1 MALAAV
7 AVAGTAIQVYGQIQS
22 ANAQANAAT
31 QDADA
36 KRMMAQEVE
45 DRQTLN
51 RETLRRQ
58 GVTEMG
64 NQSSQYA
71 AGNVDVGSGS
81 PLMTMEN
88 TLAETNRKI
97 NNNQIEA
104 DFRSRMYLISA
115 ANEDQVSAAD
125 TNSGWWK
132 AAGTILTGAAGIAK
146 GLNQSP
152 GGASPS
158 SLGIDPS
165 ASQWGNADASQS
177 FGMRT

>member
-36 KRMMAQEVE
+36 KRMMSQEVQ
-45 DRQTLN
+45 DRQNLN
-51 RETLRRQ
+51 RETMRRQ
-58 GVTEMG
+58 GEATMG
-64 NQSSQYA
+64 NQASQYA

-104 DFRSRMYLISA
+104 DFRSRMYLIGA
-115 ANEDQVSAAD
+115 ANEDQVSNAD
-125 TNSGWWK
+125 RTAGWWK
-132 AAGTILTGAAGIAK
+132 AGSTILT
-146 GLNQSP
+146 
-152 GGASPS
+152 
-158 SLGIDPS
+158 S
-165 ASQWGNADASQS
+165 ASSIYNGSSSPPSGSNTMPTPDY
-177 FGMRT
+177 

>member
-1 MALAAV
+1 MALVALAA
-7 AVAGTAIQVYGQIQS
+7 AGTAVQVYGQIQS

-36 KRMMAQEVE
+36 KRLMAQEVQ
-45 DRQTLN
+45 DRQNLN
-51 RETLRRQ
+51 RETMRRQ
-58 GVTEMG
+58 GEATMG

-115 ANEDQVSAAD
+115 GNEDDVANAD
-125 TNSGWWK
+125 RTSGWWK
-132 AAGTILTGAAGIAK
+132 AAGTILTAGSSMAK
-146 GLNQSP
+146 GFGSGP
-152 GGASPS
+152 SPS
-158 SLGIDPS
+158 SLGVDPS
-165 ASQWGNADASQS
+165 SSNSGSWDASQS
-177 FGMRT
+177 FGMKA

>member
-1 MALAAV
+1 
-7 AVAGTAIQVYGQIQS
+7 
-22 ANAQANAAT
+22 
-31 QDADA
+31 
-36 KRMMAQEVE
+36 
-45 DRQTLN
+45 
-51 RETLRRQ
+51 
-58 GVTEMG
+58 
-64 NQSSQYA
+64 
-71 AGNVDVGSGS
+71 
-81 PLMTMEN
+81 
-88 TLAETNRKI
+88 
-97 NNNQIEA
+97 
-104 DFRSRMYLISA
+104 MYLISA